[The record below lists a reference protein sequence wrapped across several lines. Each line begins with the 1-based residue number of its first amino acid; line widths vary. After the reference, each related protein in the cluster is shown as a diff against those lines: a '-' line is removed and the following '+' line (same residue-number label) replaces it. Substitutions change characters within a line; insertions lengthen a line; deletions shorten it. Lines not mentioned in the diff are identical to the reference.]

1 MSAAIKRTNKES
13 RLPNNRNCVVI
24 SWVERKAN
32 QQIDKLTKASPN
44 SYIENLILRIHK
56 RNGGS
61 LNSLNYDLEL
71 THPTLGLDSMDMA
84 EVVAT
89 IQRDYGVMLFEGNNN
104 PKTWNEVIDIIV
116 KNDM

>member
-1 MSAAIKRTNKES
+1 M
-13 RLPNNRNCVVI
+13 
-24 SWVERKAN
+24 
-32 QQIDKLTKASPN
+32 TKPSPN

-71 THPTLGLDSMDMA
+71 MHPTLGLDSMDMA

-104 PKTWNEVIDIIV
+104 PKTWDDVVRIIGG
-116 KNDM
+116 NAS